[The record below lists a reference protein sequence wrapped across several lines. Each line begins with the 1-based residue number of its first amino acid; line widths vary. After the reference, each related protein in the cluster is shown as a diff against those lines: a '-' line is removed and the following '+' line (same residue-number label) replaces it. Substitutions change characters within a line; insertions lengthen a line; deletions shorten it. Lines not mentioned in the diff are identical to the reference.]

1 MTPSCSSISY
11 FPSAQ
16 TRNSRNGPTAAFP
29 EDSIPAHA
37 GKTTPTRRPWCGSSA
52 HPRSRGENQQRL
64 DLGAE
69 SRGSSP
75 LTRGKP
81 RPQSWQ
87 KRASRLI
94 PAHAGKTAG
103 VRRADQGDGAH
114 PRSRGENA
122 IPLGVPFTTAGSSP
136 LTRGKPSSRCA
147 APLTVGL
154 IPAHAGKTPQ
164 THPGGRCSQA
174 HPRSR
179 GENFTCL
186 ATTVV
191 SSGSSPLTRGKLHLL
206 GNDRRIIRLIPAHAG
221 KTRSARGSKPNRWAH
236 PRSRGENQGENIVN
250 LSKQGSSPLTRGKPH
265 GLGQVLPD
273 RGLIPAHAGKTSACR
288 GFRGAAAAHPRSRGE
303 NVTTVTKA
311 RAVEGSSPLTR
322 GKPTPCIDRGGADR
336 LIPAHAGKTS
346 YPTKPRPHLPA
357 HPRSR
362 GENDRCDCRVDLVKG
377 SSPLTRGKLLLECC
391 GRSRTRLI
399 PAHAGKTRSSA
410 CLMRSGGAH
419 PRSRGENL
427 GSCVSSSRAR
437 GSSPLTRGKQRASH
451 RDAPP
456 IRLIPAHA
464 GKT

>member
-122 IPLGVPFTTAGSSP
+122 ILLGVPFTTAGSSP

-179 GENFTCL
+179 GENVRGKRHLVTD
-186 ATTVV
+186 
-191 SSGSSPLTRGKLHLL
+191 SGSSPLTRGKQ
-206 GNDRRIIRLIPAHAG
+206 
-221 KTRSARGSKPNRWAH
+221 TERGD
-236 PRSRGENQGENIVN
+236 EVYT
-250 LSKQGSSPLTRGKPH
+250 L
-265 GLGQVLPD
+265 
-273 RGLIPAHAGKTSACR
+273 
-288 GFRGAAAAHPRSRGE
+288 
-303 NVTTVTKA
+303 
-311 RAVEGSSPLTR
+311 
-322 GKPTPCIDRGGADR
+322 R

-346 YPTKPRPHLPA
+346 PAWQRPSYHPA

-362 GENDRCDCRVDLVKG
+362 GEN
-377 SSPLTRGKLLLECC
+377 
-391 GRSRTRLI
+391 
-399 PAHAGKTRSSA
+399 
-410 CLMRSGGAH
+410 
-419 PRSRGENL
+419 
-427 GSCVSSSRAR
+427 
-437 GSSPLTRGKQRASH
+437 
-451 RDAPP
+451 P
-456 IRLIPAHA
+456 IST
-464 GKT
+464 G

>member
-94 PAHAGKTAG
+94 PAHAGKTRCQLRL
-103 VRRADQGDGAH
+103 RRRGRAH

-122 IPLGVPFTTAGSSP
+122 ILLGVPFTTAGSSP

-179 GENFTCL
+179 GENVRGKRHLVTD
-186 ATTVV
+186 
-191 SSGSSPLTRGKLHLL
+191 SGSSPLTRGKQ
-206 GNDRRIIRLIPAHAG
+206 
-221 KTRSARGSKPNRWAH
+221 TERGD
-236 PRSRGENQGENIVN
+236 EVYT
-250 LSKQGSSPLTRGKPH
+250 L
-265 GLGQVLPD
+265 
-273 RGLIPAHAGKTSACR
+273 
-288 GFRGAAAAHPRSRGE
+288 
-303 NVTTVTKA
+303 
-311 RAVEGSSPLTR
+311 
-322 GKPTPCIDRGGADR
+322 R

-346 YPTKPRPHLPA
+346 PAWQRPSYHPA

-362 GENDRCDCRVDLVKG
+362 GEN
-377 SSPLTRGKLLLECC
+377 
-391 GRSRTRLI
+391 
-399 PAHAGKTRSSA
+399 
-410 CLMRSGGAH
+410 
-419 PRSRGENL
+419 
-427 GSCVSSSRAR
+427 
-437 GSSPLTRGKQRASH
+437 
-451 RDAPP
+451 P
-456 IRLIPAHA
+456 IST
-464 GKT
+464 G